1 MKSCVREERDNMRKW
16 SILLILLVLAGCNGA
31 PQTAPSYEE
40 TKKMMT
46 DALQTEDGKKVMR
59 QMLSDPEF
67 RELLVLEH
75 DDVQKSI
82 EGTLLSEDAKKF
94 WKDTFKDPKFSETFA
109 KSMKEQQQDIM
120 TELMKDPAFQKELE
134 TFFGQADMQKQLETI
149 LQAQTMRKEIQ
160 EIVQET
166 IDSPLLKAKWQ
177 EMVKSAGMTAEE
189 EGGKSGGGG
198 GGSEGGGEQ
207 KKAEGQ

>member
-1 MKSCVREERDNMRKW
+1 MKSRVREERDNMRKW

-31 PQTAPSYEE
+31 QQTNPSYEE
-40 TKKMMT
+40 TKKMIT

-82 EGTLLSEDAKKF
+82 EGTLLSEDGKKF

-109 KSMKEQQQDIM
+109 KSMKDQQQDIM
-120 TELMKDPAFQKELE
+120 TELMKDPAFQKEME
-134 TFFGQADMQKQLETI
+134 TFFGQPDMQKQLETI
-149 LQAQTMRKEIQ
+149 LQAATMRKEIQ
-160 EIVQET
+160 NIVQET
-166 IDSPLLKAKWQ
+166 IDSPLLKPKWQ
-177 EMVKSAGMTAEE
+177 EMIKSAGMTAEE
-189 EGGKSGGGG
+189 GSSGGSGGG
-198 GGSEGGGEQ
+198 
-207 KKAEGQ
+207 KKEENKQ